1 MELWS
6 DKNGYGIP
14 VWGPSRAT
22 KGLLA
27 TGTDASSPDE
37 DSLLRILKY
46 DINNPEIVDL
56 QAVTKSPTKFSSL
69 DWIDFGD
76 Q

>member
-1 MELWS
+1 
-6 DKNGYGIP
+6 

-22 KGLLA
+22 RNLIA
-27 TGTDASSPDE
+27 TGTHASSVDE

-46 DINNPEIVDL
+46 DINNPEMVEM
-56 QAVTKSPTKFSSL
+56 QAITKSPTKFSSL

>member
-1 MELWS
+1 MDLWT
-6 DKNGYGIP
+6 DQNGFGIP

-22 KGLLA
+22 RSLMA
-27 TGTDASSPDE
+27 TGTHASSLDE

-46 DINNPEIVDL
+46 DINNPEMVEM

-76 Q
+76 